1 MLVVAAL
8 EEVVQEAEAP
18 AAAVLEAAAQV
29 VAVQAV
35 VDAHFAS

>member
-1 MLVVAAL
+1 VAAAL

-18 AAAVLEAAAQV
+18 AAAVLEAAAQ
-29 VAVQAV
+29 AV